1 MKLINFCCDLTAV
14 RTSVLIIQDH
24 YNHLPTINLQ
34 SYFGLGLSDVCRI
47 NTTFRMLN
55 SLPISVD
62 SLPECY
68 CRDQATSDK
77 DWN

>member
-1 MKLINFCCDLTAV
+1 
-14 RTSVLIIQDH
+14 
-24 YNHLPTINLQ
+24 
-34 SYFGLGLSDVCRI
+34 
-47 NTTFRMLN
+47 MLN

-77 DWN
+77 D